1 MYGCE
6 SLTVRTAEHWRIDAF
21 ELQCWRRLLGVPRT
35 ARRSNQSILKEISPE
50 YSLEGPMLKLKLQY
64 FGQLMWRT
72 YSLEK
77 TLMLGKIEGR
87 MRRGQQGMRW
97 LDGITDSMDVSL
109 SKLFKLATDRE
120 AWYAAVHGVP
130 KSQTRLRHWTKLNW
144 NVHIWTFL
152 HKRKKHEKLN
162 CIIKIAKLFMKK
174 FKSPWNFCTKEL
186 KGRKHFTVEV
196 ENGQK
201 VTICGDLT

>member
-1 MYGCE
+1 MLKSPLDSSE
-6 SLTVRTAEHWRIDAF
+6 IKPIHPKR
-21 ELQCWRRLLGVPRT
+21 
-35 ARRSNQSILKEISPE
+35 NQSWLFIGRTDAEAEAPIFWQPDAKS
-50 YSLEGPMLKLKLQY
+50 
-64 FGQLMWRT
+64 QLIG
-72 YSLEK
+72 K